1 MRRLFAIV
9 SIWLFLAGSLFAKE
23 TTIRG
28 FVTDVKSPTVFEI
41 DDYKVTRD
49 RSLAIDISAEE
60 DDKSRAAFK
69 PQDLRIGTELEVK
82 GDYDE
87 STGELKAKSI
97 KVIFEDARKLRR
109 TALLE
114 QLPSLTKKGAG
125 WEGEIRADGQRIT
138 VSPETSLTI
147 KLNKSER
154 ENSAGKKNEEED
166 SKNVPLTSL
175 DELNLDTFLRY
186 EGTQEPD
193 GSINARKIVF
203 HHGELEP
210 GEAKLWRRMEPKI
223 KEPDYSSFAPGELKM
238 HWEKKY
244 HIVPDREAQDY
255 IAKLGEDLVPA
266 HQRDLPANDPLK
278 IPFRFYL
285 VEGKSFNATAY
296 PNGVVLVH
304 SSVFDFL
311 QNEAQLAFV
320 LAHEISHAVEK
331 HQWQALHYHR
341 TELAALSGAGAFI
354 PFGGGI
360 VTTLAAQSIQS
371 QFARSLE
378 DQADRVGLE
387 WMLAAGYDIRE
398 APASWK
404 AVSMK
409 KGDWPLN
416 PFWDDHNNFT
426 TRRSY
431 LMAELKNNYSD
442 VDYSKLKKDSPEF
455 HHVAELVKTAE
466 AEQKA
471 DQKADQKKD
480 ESK

>member
-1 MRRLFAIV
+1 MRRLFALV
-9 SIWLFLAGSLFAKE
+9 GFWLFLAASVFAKE
-23 TTIRG
+23 VTIRG
-28 FVTDVKSPTVFEI
+28 FVTEVKSPTVFEI

-49 RSLAIDISAEE
+49 RSLAIDISTDE
-60 DDKSRAAFK
+60 DEKSKAAFK
-69 PQDLRIGTELEVK
+69 PEDIRIGTELEVK
-82 GDYDE
+82 GEYDE
-87 STGELKAKSI
+87 STEELKAKSI
-97 KVIFEDARKLRR
+97 KVIFEDTRKLRR

-114 QLPSLTKKGAG
+114 QLPSLTKKGSG
-125 WEGEIRADGQRIT
+125 WEGEIRADGQRIR
-138 VSPETSLTI
+138 VSQETSLTI

-154 ENSAGKKNEEED
+154 ESDKKNEEED

-175 DELNLDTFLRY
+175 DELNLDTFVRY

-210 GEAKLWRRMEPKI
+210 GEAKLWHHMEPKV

-238 HWEKKY
+238 HWKKY

-255 IAKLGEDLVPA
+255 IAKLGESLVPA
-266 HQRDLPANDPLK
+266 HQKDLPANDPLK

-285 VEGKSFNATAY
+285 VEDKSFNATAY
-296 PNGVVLVH
+296 PNGVVIVH
-304 SSVFDFL
+304 TAVFDFL
-311 QNEAQLAFV
+311 QDEAQLAFV
-320 LAHEISHAVEK
+320 LAHEISHTVEK

-341 TELAALSGAGAFI
+341 TELAALQAGGAFI

-409 KGDWPLN
+409 KGDRPLN

-442 VDYSKLKKDSPEF
+442 VDYSKLKKDSAEF
-455 HHVAELVKTAE
+455 HHVAELLKTAE
-466 AEQKA
+466 AEQKE
-471 DQKADQKKD
+471 QKAAQKKD
-480 ESK
+480 KSK

>member
-1 MRRLFAIV
+1 MRRLFALV
-9 SIWLFLAGSLFAKE
+9 GFWLFLAASVFPKE
-23 TTIRG
+23 VTIRG
-28 FVTDVKSPTVFEI
+28 FVTEVKSPTVFEI

-49 RSLAIDISAEE
+49 RSLAIDISTDE
-60 DDKSRAAFK
+60 DEKSKAAFK
-69 PQDLRIGTELEVK
+69 PEDIRIGTELEVK
-82 GDYDE
+82 GEYDE
-87 STGELKAKSI
+87 STEELKAKSI
-97 KVIFEDARKLRR
+97 KVIFEDTRKLRR

-114 QLPSLTKKGAG
+114 QLPSLTKKGSG
-125 WEGEIRADGQRIT
+125 WEGEIRADGQRIR
-138 VSPETSLTI
+138 VSQETSLTI

-154 ENSAGKKNEEED
+154 ESDKKNEEED

-175 DELNLDTFLRY
+175 DELNLDTFVRY

-210 GEAKLWRRMEPKI
+210 GEAKLWHHMEPKV

-238 HWEKKY
+238 HWKKY

-255 IAKLGEDLVPA
+255 IAKLGESLVPA
-266 HQRDLPANDPLK
+266 HQKDLPANDPLK

-285 VEGKSFNATAY
+285 VEDKSFNATAY
-296 PNGVVLVH
+296 PNGVVIVH
-304 SSVFDFL
+304 TAVFDFL
-311 QNEAQLAFV
+311 QDEAQLAFV

-341 TELAALSGAGAFI
+341 TELAALQAGGAFI

-409 KGDWPLN
+409 KGDRPLN

-442 VDYSKLKKDSPEF
+442 VDYSKLKKDSAEF

-466 AEQKA
+466 AEQKE
-471 DQKADQKKD
+471 QKAAQKKD
-480 ESK
+480 KSK